1 MSHNLNGK
9 VFILHCEGA
18 DPEQHWYLWLEQQL
32 KSEGIDAERIFLA
45 DASHPEAKIWQTC
58 LETQLKGLNEH
69 SIVVAHGLSCVAVA
83 HFLAKRLKQAQLK
96 AGLFIAAFNELIPK
110 YPEYDVF
117 IQHSDFTSGVLR
129 ANIKRRL
136 VFFSSND
143 PIVPVPLTFKF
154 SHLLNAQLIEVA
166 EAGHFRMEDGYSTF
180 PQLLQILQTL
190 VKAELS

>member
-1 MSHNLNGK
+1 MNHEQYHEYELFVQQFESIISNLWYTW
-9 VFILHCEGA
+9 
-18 DPEQHWYLWLEQQL
+18 DPEAQKLVDVLLNKTNHELSSFQRFKDLSEENKQELFANSHLRASVDHVYRKLQDYLSNTTWFDTLLE
-32 KSEGIDAERIFLA
+32 
-45 DASHPEAKIWQTC
+45 
-58 LETQLKGLNEH
+58 
-69 SIVVAHGLSCVAVA
+69 
-83 HFLAKRLKQAQLK
+83 
-96 AGLFIAAFNELIPK
+96 K

-166 EAGHFRMEDGYSTF
+166 EARHFRMEDGYSTF